1 AMKRPIS
8 ASPLAEIVPTWAI
21 SSFEV
26 TFLEFFWRSATMVS
40 ALGAKRHA
48 YRVGERIDA
57 VQHFVTR
64 VDGEFHFLGGHL
76 SIPFC
81 STSSRG
87 ATTGRAPTRR
97 IIDPMFA
104 RPSKRPASRSPPGRE
119 FGERTQ
125 AAFFLA
131 SASTS
136 TPI

>member
-64 VDGEFHFLGGHL
+64 VDREFHFLGGHL

-81 STSSRG
+81 SSSRG
-87 ATTGRAPTRR
+87 TLLANYNDEDYRA
-97 IIDPMFA
+97 MFS
-104 RPSKRPASRSPPGRE
+104 RPSRGPLHGLLQDENLESAIRRPSSWHRPRPAPP
-119 FGERTQ
+119 
-125 AAFFLA
+125 
-131 SASTS
+131 
-136 TPI
+136 

>member
-64 VDGEFHFLGGHL
+64 VDREFHFLGRHL

-81 STSSRG
+81 STSSPG
-87 ATTGRAPTRR
+87 TTVERTPTMR
-97 IIDPMFA
+97 IIDPMFS
-104 RPSKRPASRSPPGRE
+104 RPSRGPLRGLLQDE
-119 FGERTQ
+119 NLE
-125 AAFFLA
+125 
-131 SASTS
+131 SA
-136 TPI
+136 IRR